1 MKKCN
6 NLFWEE
12 TINKLLGN
20 KSPCVECLVRP
31 RCTKSIMDKT
41 ACKELMEKLSEALK
55 DYETKT

>member
-1 MKKCN
+1 MKRCN

-12 TINKLLGN
+12 TIETLLGN

-41 ACKELMEKLSEALK
+41 ACDELIENLSEALK
-55 DYETKT
+55 NYEIKD